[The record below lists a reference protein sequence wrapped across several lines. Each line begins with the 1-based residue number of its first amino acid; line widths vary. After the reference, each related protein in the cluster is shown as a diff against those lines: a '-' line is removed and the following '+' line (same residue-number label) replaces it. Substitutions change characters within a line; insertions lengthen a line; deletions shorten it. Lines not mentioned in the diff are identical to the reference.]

1 MIYDPSPL
9 LPYSRHAVI
18 SGCIYRCSLLASP
31 HSLELSEQL
40 SLASFEDWTWKRFAV
55 FNGEETPVVTLER
68 APLLNL
74 LLYSLFLSLWDINLI
89 NSSVHT
95 FHIRVF
101 NNARSKSIL
110 ADSSNNSG

>member
-1 MIYDPSPL
+1 MIYDPS
-9 LPYSRHAVI
+9 
-18 SGCIYRCSLLASP
+18 SLIRDTRLSALAFTDALSSPP

-101 NNARSKSIL
+101 NNNARSKSIL

>member
-1 MIYDPSPL
+1 MIYDPS
-9 LPYSRHAVI
+9 
-18 SGCIYRCSLLASP
+18 SLIRDTRLSALAFTDALSSPP

-74 LLYSLFLSLWDINLI
+74 LLCSLFLSLWDINLI

-101 NNARSKSIL
+101 NNA
-110 ADSSNNSG
+110 